1 MFQFKSEE
9 SKTKLIIRIT
19 CAFWIFTKLFSYKV
33 WHTDRLFPVIPPF
46 EFLDNIP
53 NSVHLALFFIALGG
67 IALVGIFP
75 KSKVIL
81 VATIA
86 VELFSCLLDQLRWQP
101 WEYQY
106 LLTFLFFFF
115 YHKNQKQFLNYF
127 SFLIVAT
134 YFFSG
139 LHKLNGGFLYTVWE
153 KMILIRFIGFEL
165 NQIQNI
171 IVHYAGLA
179 LPIFEILAALGL
191 LFSKN
196 KRLFA
201 LLLIIMHIFILIFL
215 SPIGINYNSIVWP
228 WNALMIFY
236 LIILFCHNS
245 ATISFRN
252 LLSGYNK
259 IPFAIIAILPLLSF
273 FELYDNYLSF
283 NLYSGKLNSFRICVD
298 EAKVDDELNEYLSK
312 NNYYCGSKASISVD
326 AWAMKEMNVA
336 LYSEERIYLD
346 FRKRWIEKYP
356 YSEAE
361 FVIYHYP
368 YKKENTN
375 RLK

>member
-236 LIILFCHNS
+236 LIILFYRNS
-245 ATISFRN
+245 ATIAFRN
-252 LLSGYNK
+252 LLSDYNK
-259 IPFAIIAILPLLSF
+259 IPFAVIAILPLLSF
-273 FELYDNYLSF
+273 FGLYDNYLSF

-361 FVIYHYP
+361 FVIYQYP

>member
-1 MFQFKSEE
+1 MFPLKSEE
-9 SKTKLIIRIT
+9 SKANLIIRIT

-67 IALVGIFP
+67 IALLGIFP

-86 VELFSCLLDQLRWQP
+86 IELFSCLLDQSRWQP

-106 LLTFLFFFF
+106 LLTFLFFIF

-127 SFLIVAT
+127 SFLIIAT

-153 KMILIRFIGFEL
+153 KMILIRFCGFEA

-171 IVHYAGLA
+171 VVHYAGLA

-196 KRLFA
+196 KRTFA
-201 LLLIIMHIFILIFL
+201 LLLVGMHVFILIFL
-215 SPIGINYNSIVWP
+215 SPLGINYNSIVWP
-228 WNALMIFY
+228 WNVVMILY
-236 LIILFCHNS
+236 LIILYYNH
-245 ATISFRN
+245 ATIISLRN
-252 LLSGYNK
+252 LLTGFNK
-259 IPFAIIAILPLLSF
+259 ISFTVIAIFPLLSF
-273 FELYDNYLSF
+273 FGLYDNYLSF
-283 NLYSGKLNSFRICVD
+283 NLYSGKLSSFRICID
-298 EAKVDDELNEYLSK
+298 EEKMGNNLKPYISK
-312 NNYYCGSKASISVD
+312 NQFYCGSKASVSVD
-326 AWAMKEMNVA
+326 DWAMKEMNVA
-336 LYSEERIYLD
+336 LYPEERIYLEIQ
-346 FRKRWIEKYP
+346 KKWNEKYP
-356 YSEAE
+356 NSDAE
-361 FVIYHYP
+361 YVIYHYP
-368 YKKENTN
+368 YKKENSK
-375 RLK
+375 RLE